1 MAPRHEK
8 CPPSAG
14 SRFSLTAQG
23 GGGTGPRHGTP
34 CCIGPRQPVEYNNLH
49 KDVCSRAILDVN
61 HVAPDKSPM
70 RRPDDNT
77 DAGLERE
84 LARLKAIER
93 DLESGDLAWLPNPE
107 RQTLLYQVRL
117 HITDVETE
125 VTTRSTRNQG

>member
-1 MAPRHEK
+1 
-8 CPPSAG
+8 
-14 SRFSLTAQG
+14 
-23 GGGTGPRHGTP
+23 
-34 CCIGPRQPVEYNNLH
+34 
-49 KDVCSRAILDVN
+49 
-61 HVAPDKSPM
+61 M